1 MAIRSSF
8 FNSVNG
14 DRRYL
19 AYNFAEYFAS
29 FIGNGVFANPSNAFQ
44 VYEKENMI
52 VNVKAGKAWIN
63 GYIAVNDGDYNLTIT
78 NADGVL
84 NRIDRIV
91 LRLDFNVRAINVAV
105 KKGAFASTP
114 VAPNL
119 QRDAEVY
126 ELVLADVYVGK
137 GITRITQSNITDQRM
152 NKALCGVVKGT
163 VDQIDTTDLFNQYG
177 SAFQEWF
184 ETVKNYLNDT
194 AVGNVANKL
203 AEHEL
208 NKGAHGL
215 GIADLNTTAK
225 TIREA
230 INEVFQNGNNVK
242 ENVVATLL
250 SLDSTLPITNNSAW
264 ANIISALP
272 NISGKS
278 AMNVYIQTTEPT
290 KKEGIWFN
298 TDNPL
303 DTEDYKLSNNGV
315 NINLT
320 LDTSRM
326 QMPFK
331 STAFASVYYNDAIYV
346 LVGNVYKYDIKNNVW
361 GVVSTAPSPGANSND
376 AVLYGDDIYVQI
388 GTTDFYKYNISKNT
402 WTKLADL
409 PFTQPATYTLVNGY
423 IYTIGGSYYST
434 YYSYVYKYNIATN
447 TWTKLKDMA
456 ETSNQHK
463 AVALG
468 TNIYVGPLVTSYD
481 SNFNKYDTLTDTWTK
496 VANMPLNLRAFG
508 ILAIGTCVYIFGGII
523 NSWGTASNTIYKYDT
538 ITGTWSGV
546 GSMYST
552 YWGLNAIYNN
562 DILFL
567 MGGYDTSRSDYVGL
581 NHSYSVKFTDL
592 IKGVTIDQSY
602 FKYATQFLNAKGY
615 TSLGRITSQ
624 FKLAYLSVDG
634 KIPKFNVPTY
644 YGNGSNWVKTDI
656 N

>member
-1 MAIRSSF
+1 MAEIFKF
-8 FNSVNG
+8 FNSAPGDERWHYASDFADYFGGVLSDGILHTDKNVDLGLRVNVVNG
-14 DRRYL
+14 TL
-19 AYNFAEYFAS
+19 TTKIA
-29 FIGNGVFANPSNAFQ
+29 P
-44 VYEKENMI
+44 
-52 VNVKAGKAWIN
+52 GKAIIK
-63 GYIAVNDGDYNLTIT
+63 GYAYENTTDLTLKHDIPEPT
-78 NADGVL
+78 L
-84 NRIDRIV
+84 KRIDRIV
-91 LRLDFNVRAINVAV
+91 LRLDLSNSSRYVKLFV
-105 KKGAFASTP
+105 KKGASATSP
-114 VAPNL
+114 IAPTL
-119 QRDAEVY
+119 QRDQY
-126 ELVLADVYVGK
+126 IHELSLAQVLVREN
-137 GITRITQSNITDQRM
+137 TTQLLASDLKDERM
-152 NKALCGVVKGT
+152 IESLCGLVSSIISVPTTQFQEQWDTWFESVKNEGFAPYT
-163 VDQIDTTDLFNQYG
+163 DTGFKENLKTTD
-177 SAFQEWF
+177 
-184 ETVKNYLNDT
+184 
-194 AVGNVANKL
+194 
-203 AEHEL
+203 
-208 NKGAHGL
+208 
-215 GIADLNTTAK
+215 K
-225 TIREA
+225 TNLVNA
-230 INEVFQNGNNVK
+230 INEVFISGNNVK
-242 ENVVATLL
+242 KNVVDTLL
-250 SLDSTLPITNNSAW
+250 SLDSTLPITINSGW
-264 ANIISALP
+264 SNIISALP

-278 AMNVYIQTTEPT
+278 PMNVYIQTTEPT